1 MANYSCWTLMTVP
14 TWAKVKQFHVI
25 TESVTVNRTQQW
37 LHFKETKRRNCG
49 ARFSWAIEKKTTHWL
64 FGDTKGSYLFLK
76 THKCRVQRLL
86 PCMYTQLC
94 TLVLQALLANNPLG
108 KEQAVVL
115 GSHHRL
121 QPRAEGGGQ
130 AGQQLHGSLR
140 LVLAVE
146 KRVAQPLTCQHQQLG
161 AQNILI
167 FHL

>member
-25 TESVTVNRTQQW
+25 TENLSLWTELSNNYILKKKEKLRCQIQLSNR
-37 LHFKETKRRNCG
+37 
-49 ARFSWAIEKKTTHWL
+49 KKTTHWL

-130 AGQQLHGSLR
+130 AGQQLHGGLR

-146 KRVAQPLTCQHQQLG
+146 KRVAQPLTCQH
-161 AQNILI
+161 
-167 FHL
+167 

>member
-1 MANYSCWTLMTVP
+1 
-14 TWAKVKQFHVI
+14 
-25 TESVTVNRTQQW
+25 
-37 LHFKETKRRNCG
+37 
-49 ARFSWAIEKKTTHWL
+49 
-64 FGDTKGSYLFLK
+64 
-76 THKCRVQRLL
+76 
-86 PCMYTQLC
+86 MYTQLC

-130 AGQQLHGSLR
+130 AGQQLHGGLR

-167 FHL
+167 FHLQHHLRTGRLIALRFKFL